1 MTEFEKQVLADLAEL
16 KANMRWL
23 VGNGRAGVI
32 HELSERV
39 DQHERFVQR
48 AGGIGAVIA
57 GLLTLLHVAVDYLKL
72 HR

>member
-1 MTEFEKQVLADLAEL
+1 MTDFEKQVLADLAEL

-32 HELSERV
+32 QELTERV
-39 DQHERFVQR
+39 EQHERFVQR
-48 AGGIGAVIA
+48 AGGVGAVIA

-72 HR
+72 YR